1 MKQNIQRALTVAS
14 NYLLKTDI
22 KCRVM
27 SFNFGGNR
35 PFQGYRRHFAGG
47 AKLLSAK
54 CAVKKVGCLVLNNL
68 RKVDIVQLLYITK

>member
-1 MKQNIQRALTVAS
+1 
-14 NYLLKTDI
+14 
-22 KCRVM
+22 M

-68 RKVDIVQLLYITK
+68 RKVDIVQFLYITK

>member
-1 MKQNIQRALTVAS
+1 
-14 NYLLKTDI
+14 
-22 KCRVM
+22 M

-54 CAVKKVGCLVLNNL
+54 YAVQKVGSSVLDNL
-68 RKVDIVQLLYITK
+68 RKVDIVQFLYITK